1 MEAITLGLSGLIVAL
16 ALASMLVLLWRPN
29 KTPAELL
36 FAIFCGS
43 LAMAL
48 LRPGLMPAPGW
59 VQFALALGSC
69 ATCNVYWLVAR
80 ALFRGQGG
88 VQRVHVG
95 AAALIAAL
103 IVGHRVLQATLPGSP
118 VLAALASL
126 LSLTSSA
133 VLVLAFAEA
142 MRGFDAA
149 ARAEQ
154 RLRLAFMA
162 VYGSC
167 VLAGTLIGALVETRP
182 DLQGVQQLVVL
193 CCALAILTFTH
204 VALELRRRRARDTER
219 GTQPQPEALS
229 ACVDPGD
236 DRLAVALTQA
246 FEVERLYREPEL
258 KVADLARHVGSAPH
272 RVSRVI
278 NQVLG
283 ARNFN
288 HWVNSYRIEQACRLL
303 RSHPR
308 RSVLDVSLEAGFAS
322 LGPFNRA
329 FKAAMGCTP
338 TEWRALPDTDAAVPP
353 KRAPHAAPSRSTG

>member
-1 MEAITLGLSGLIVAL
+1 MDATTLGLSGLIVAL
-16 ALASMLVLLWRPN
+16 ALASMLVLLWRSK
-29 KTPAELL
+29 KTSAEVL
-36 FAIFCGS
+36 FAVFCGS

-48 LRPGLMPAPGW
+48 LRPELMPASDW
-59 VQFALALGSC
+59 VQFTLALGSC

-80 ALFRGQGG
+80 ALFRGEGG
-88 VQRVHVG
+88 VRRVHVA
-95 AAALIAAL
+95 AAALIAFL
-103 IVGHRVLQATLPGSP
+103 IVGHRVLQATLPGSDALA
-118 VLAALASL
+118 VLAAL

-133 VLVLAFAEA
+133 VLVLAFVEA
-142 MRGFDAA
+142 MRGFEAA
-149 ARAEQ
+149 SRAER

-167 VLAGTLIGALVETRP
+167 VLAGTLIGALAETRP
-182 DLQGVQQLVVL
+182 ALQGVHQLVVL
-193 CCALAILTFTH
+193 CCALAILMFTH
-204 VALELRRRRARDTER
+204 VALEVRRRQTKDAARATLPGPGVARA
-219 GTQPQPEALS
+219 GA
-229 ACVDPGD
+229 DPDD
-236 DRLAVALTQA
+236 DRLVIALTQA

-288 HWVNSYRIEQACRLL
+288 QWVNGYRIQQASGLL
-303 RSHPR
+303 RSQPR
-308 RSVLDVSLEAGFAS
+308 RSVLDISLEVGFAS

-338 TEWRALPDTDAAVPP
+338 TEWRALPDTACVALPT
-353 KRAPHAAPSRSTG
+353 RAPGAVPSRSTA